1 MYDRRFQASRRRP
14 VSHAFRLNTERLCV
28 SFGQRTARAS
38 RAVAG
43 LPNGIGRNRMSI
55 EPPEV
60 VEVEERTV
68 SCDGGGGPL
77 GHPKVYLNL
86 GRDGAV
92 DCPYCDRRF
101 VLEAGAAGSAGH

>member
-1 MYDRRFQASRRRP
+1 MSY
-14 VSHAFRLNTERLCV
+14 AFRLNTEWLCV
-28 SFGQRTARAS
+28 SFDQRTASAS

-43 LPNGIGRNRMSI
+43 LPTGIGCNCMSI
-55 EPPEV
+55 EPPEII
-60 VEVEERTV
+60 EVEERTV

-86 GRDGAV
+86 GGDGAI

-101 VLEAGAAGSAGH
+101 VLEAGAAGDAGH